1 MNSIQ
6 SIDLLVCPEDCDAFG
21 RLSGSALMRLFE
33 RARWE
38 SISRGP
44 GMQVFTSKG
53 VRPAARKATTEYLV
67 SVLAGDVLTFDTVL
81 THHGKTSFTLHQ
93 TARRAPDRT
102 LVAEGDFVLV
112 AVDEQDRPMPV
123 PQEIARFF
131 GRRPSLR
138 PGETQHVAVR
148 GAALAVDIQGDGPA
162 MLFIHGFPLDRTM
175 WRHLV
180 ATITGWRRIVP
191 DLRGMGMSDLPEP
204 GFSMSGYADDLAQ
217 LLGVVGVKQV
227 VVCGLS
233 MGGYVAFELMRRHR
247 ELIRGLVLVNT
258 RADADDAEAKARRD
272 EMIQTVER
280 EGAEALTDIM
290 VPKLLAPGTLTSM
303 PRVVEHLRA
312 MIGGNPPSGLTAA
325 LAAIRDRPDSTD
337 VLGEI
342 DLPTLVVA
350 GSEDQLIP
358 AKNAKAMAGAIR
370 GAQFTL
376 IPQAG
381 HLAPLEQPIALSRVI
396 GEFLESLS

>member
-1 MNSIQ
+1 MK
-6 SIDLLVCPEDCDAFG
+6 
-21 RLSGSALMRLFE
+21 
-33 RARWE
+33 
-38 SISRGP
+38 
-44 GMQVFTSKG
+44 VFTSNG
-53 VRPAARKATTEYLV
+53 VRPAVRKV
-67 SVLAGDVLTFDTVL
+67 SADFVASVGAGDVLTFETVL

-93 TARRAPDRT
+93 TARRVPDRM

-112 AVDEQDRPMPV
+112 AVDKQDKPLPV

-162 MLFIHGFPLDRTM
+162 MLFIHGFPLDRTI
-175 WRHLV
+175 WRHLM
-180 ATITGWRRIVP
+180 ATLTGLRRIAP
-191 DLRGMGMSDLPEP
+191 DLRGMGLSDLPEP
-204 GFSMSGYADDLAQ
+204 GFGMPGFADDLSE

-233 MGGYVAFELMRRHR
+233 MGGYVAFELMRRHP
-247 ELIRGLVLVNT
+247 ELVRALVLVNT
-258 RADADDAEAKARRD
+258 RADADDDQAKARRD

-280 EGAEALTDIM
+280 DGTDVLADLM
-290 VPKLLAPGTLTSM
+290 VPKLLAPGTLTTM

-312 MIGGNPPSGLTAA
+312 MISGNPPAGLAAA
-325 LAAIRDRPDSTD
+325 LAAMRDRPDSTE
-337 VLGEI
+337 LLANI
-342 DLPTLVVA
+342 AIPTLVVA
-350 GSEDQLIP
+350 GSDDQLIP
-358 AKNAKAMAGAIR
+358 AKNAKAMANAIP

-396 GEFLESLS
+396 GEFLELLS